1 MNAGSRWLPAAKKS
15 NGFGAVNCGSAS
27 WSGASTSVQCAF
39 AAALA
44 GGAWNL
50 EWRGP
55 QFEIETQPRA
65 NSDLDSRALLQLQQR
80 GNQWCIEST
89 GVQFFFSFGV
99 LERD

>member
-1 MNAGSRWLPAAKKS
+1 VGPQAGVGLQRLCNVHSPLPLL
-15 NGFGAVNCGSAS
+15 VE
-27 WSGASTSVQCAF
+27 
-39 AAALA
+39 
-44 GGAWNL
+44 AWNL